1 MADVPDSAAVPE
13 PVTTAKTSGNETES
27 SLPRGVVRKGLAGL
41 VVVLIVVC
49 GLAASVIGS
58 AHLFKPHNL
67 AFGVVGSSPLV
78 SAVGKELSL
87 KTIQYPNQSAVD
99 QAIDQTNLYGA
110 LIAGSSSDTLI
121 LVPSASFII
130 QIELGPAFRAEAAKQ
145 HIKLIVQQSHPLPPA
160 DPTNGVPGLLLLP
173 LLIGGYLASV
183 LLMKATGTAT
193 AVGRMATLVIYA
205 FVGALLTDLIA
216 GPLIGAY
223 PNSQFWI
230 LWPIFALITAAVA
243 MVAAVLERA
252 LGVLGTVVV
261 VILFIV
267 LGGPSSGGGGIPLL
281 PPFWHAIGPYL
292 PPQNAVVLIRNT
304 LYFDGNGT
312 THAYITLGIYVLIG
326 VALGGYF
333 NYVRPQKP
341 PEGAPA
347 PGTAAPRSG
356 RSSVVPLVGAL
367 LVVAVM
373 QCLFTANY
381 TTAERNPVAYN
392 LPFGE
397 MGSSPLT
404 AQVQKYMS
412 LKTIQYPNQSAL
424 TTAFNQN
431 KIYGALVSSSG
442 TNTLILNGGAS
453 AYSGYPLTTN
463 FANAAMQ
470 QKVTLTG
477 KTTNDP
483 PSGDPFGVI
492 PSLVLIALLVAG
504 YVSSTALMSA
514 IGTSTGPLRVAVLVV
529 FALVAGL
536 LLDLISGA
544 FAWGWPIHQFWPL
557 WPIMALTV
565 LVVALVASVLQ
576 KLLGPIGTL
585 VTIIVVILFGN
596 PSSGG
601 SDGVPFLPA
610 FWRDIGPFLPP
621 RNALTAIHNT
631 MYYNGNGITQAL
643 VILGIYAVVFGVLS
657 QLLGSYRTPRQPVTP
672 ETDLQAA
679 SVSIAGTAV
688 V

>member
-1 MADVPDSAAVPE
+1 VELELPDLARS
-13 PVTTAKTSGNETES
+13 KT
-27 SLPRGVVRKGLAGL
+27 
-41 VVVLIVVC
+41 
-49 GLAASVIGS
+49 
-58 AHLFKPHNL
+58 
-67 AFGVVGSSPLV
+67 
-78 SAVGKELSL
+78 
-87 KTIQYPNQSAVD
+87 
-99 QAIDQTNLYGA
+99 
-110 LIAGSSSDTLI
+110 
-121 LVPSASFII
+121 
-130 QIELGPAFRAEAAKQ
+130 
-145 HIKLIVQQSHPLPPA
+145 
-160 DPTNGVPGLLLLP
+160 
-173 LLIGGYLASV
+173 
-183 LLMKATGTAT
+183 
-193 AVGRMATLVIYA
+193 
-205 FVGALLTDLIA
+205 GALLTDLIA

-230 LWPIFALITAAVA
+230 MWPIFALIGAAVA

-252 LGVLGTVVV
+252 LGALGTVVV

-267 LGGPSSGGGGIPLL
+267 VGGPSSGGGGIPLL
-281 PPFWHAIGPYL
+281 PPFWHAVGPYL

-312 THAYITLGIYVLIG
+312 THAHITLGIYVLIG
-326 VALGGYF
+326 VAFGAYF
-333 NYVRPQKP
+333 NWLRPQKP

-347 PGTAAPRSG
+347 PGHAARRSG

-381 TTAERNPVAYN
+381 TRAERNPVASN

-404 AQVQKYMS
+404 AQVQRHMS

-424 TTAFNQN
+424 NTAFNQN

-442 TNTLILNGGAS
+442 TNTLILNGAAS
-453 AYSGYPLTTN
+453 AYAGYPLTIN
-463 FANAAMQ
+463 FTNAAAQ
-470 QKVTLTG
+470 QKATLKG

-483 PSGDPFGVI
+483 PSGDPFGII
-492 PSLVLIALLVAG
+492 PALVLIALLVAG
-504 YVSSTALMSA
+504 YISSTMLMSA
-514 IGTSTGPLRVAVLVV
+514 TGTSTGPLRVALLVV

-565 LVVALVASVLQ
+565 LVVALLASVLQ
-576 KLLGPIGTL
+576 KLLGAIGTL

-601 SDGVPFLPA
+601 ANGAPFLPT
-610 FWRDIGPFLPP
+610 FWRGIGPYLPP

-631 MYYNGNGITQAL
+631 MYYNGNGITQSL

-657 QLLGSYRTPRQPVTP
+657 QVLGSYRTPQQRVTP

-679 SVSIAGTAV
+679 SVSVAGTTV

>member
-1 MADVPDSAAVPE
+1 M
-13 PVTTAKTSGNETES
+13 
-27 SLPRGVVRKGLAGL
+27 RKGIVGL

-49 GLAASVIGS
+49 GLAASLIGS

-87 KTIQYPNQSAVD
+87 KTIQYPNESAVD

-230 LWPIFALITAAVA
+230 LWPIFALIEAAVA
-243 MVAAVLERA
+243 MVAAVLQRA

-326 VALGGYF
+326 VALGGFF
-333 NYVRPQKP
+333 NY
-341 PEGAPA
+341 
-347 PGTAAPRSG
+347 RSG
-356 RSSVVPLVGAL
+356 RRS
-367 LVVAVM
+367 
-373 QCLFTANY
+373 
-381 TTAERNPVAYN
+381 
-392 LPFGE
+392 
-397 MGSSPLT
+397 
-404 AQVQKYMS
+404 
-412 LKTIQYPNQSAL
+412 
-424 TTAFNQN
+424 
-431 KIYGALVSSSG
+431 
-442 TNTLILNGGAS
+442 
-453 AYSGYPLTTN
+453 
-463 FANAAMQ
+463 
-470 QKVTLTG
+470 
-477 KTTNDP
+477 
-483 PSGDPFGVI
+483 
-492 PSLVLIALLVAG
+492 
-504 YVSSTALMSA
+504 
-514 IGTSTGPLRVAVLVV
+514 
-529 FALVAGL
+529 
-536 LLDLISGA
+536 
-544 FAWGWPIHQFWPL
+544 
-557 WPIMALTV
+557 
-565 LVVALVASVLQ
+565 
-576 KLLGPIGTL
+576 
-585 VTIIVVILFGN
+585 
-596 PSSGG
+596 
-601 SDGVPFLPA
+601 
-610 FWRDIGPFLPP
+610 PP
-621 RNALTAIHNT
+621 RAPRRRA
-631 MYYNGNGITQAL
+631 MRRGARAGR
-643 VILGIYAVVFGVLS
+643 
-657 QLLGSYRTPRQPVTP
+657 QLFRWWARC
-672 ETDLQAA
+672 
-679 SVSIAGTAV
+679 
-688 V
+688 

>member
-1 MADVPDSAAVPE
+1 MSVPE
-13 PVTTAKTSGNETES
+13 RVTPAETPGNKTEP
-27 SLPRGVVRKGLAGL
+27 SLPRGAVRKGVVGL

-49 GLAASVIGS
+49 GLAASLIGS

-87 KTIQYPNQSAVD
+87 KTIQYPNESAVD

-145 HIKLIVQQSHPLPPA
+145 NIKLIVQQSHPLPPA
-160 DPTNGVPGLLLLP
+160 DPTNGVPGLVLLP

-193 AVGRMATLVIYA
+193 AVGRGATIVLYA

-230 LWPIFALITAAVA
+230 LWPIFALIEAAVA
-243 MVAAVLERA
+243 LSASVIQRAV
-252 LGVLGTVVV
+252 GVLGTVVV

-267 LGGPSSGGGGIPLL
+267 LGGPSSGGAGIPLL

-312 THAYITLGIYVLIG
+312 THAYITLGIYVLAG
-326 VALGGYF
+326 LVLGFLYYRF
-333 NYVRPQKP
+333 WPQKP

-347 PGTAAPRSG
+347 PGTAAPGSRRSEV
-356 RSSVVPLVGAL
+356 RKVVGAL
-367 LVVAVM
+367 LIVAVM

-381 TTAERNPVAYN
+381 TTAERNPVAHN

-404 AQVQKYMS
+404 AQVQKQMS

-424 TTAFNQN
+424 DTAFNQN

-463 FANAAMQ
+463 FENAAMQ
-470 QKVTLTG
+470 QKVPLTL

-483 PSGDPFGVI
+483 PSGDPYGVI
-492 PSLVLIALLVAG
+492 PSLVLIALLIAG
-504 YVSSTALMSA
+504 YVSSTALMGA
-514 IGTSTGPLRVAVLVV
+514 IGTSTGPWRVAVLVV
-529 FALVAGL
+529 FAVVAGL

-576 KLLGPIGTL
+576 KLLGAIGTL

-610 FWRDIGPFLPP
+610 FWRDIGPYLPP

-657 QLLGSYRTPRQPVTP
+657 QLLGSYRTPQQPVTP
-672 ETDLQAA
+672 ETQLQAA
-679 SVSIAGTAV
+679 SVSAAGTAV

>member
-13 PVTTAKTSGNETES
+13 PVTTAETSGSKTEA
-27 SLPRGVVRKGLAGL
+27 SLPRGAVRKGIAGL
-41 VVVLIVVC
+41 VAVLILAC
-49 GLAASVIGS
+49 GLSASLIGS
-58 AHLFKPHNL
+58 VHLFKVHNL

-78 SAVGKELSL
+78 TAVDKKLSL
-87 KTIQYPNQSAVD
+87 NTIQYPNQSAVN

-110 LIAGSSSDTLI
+110 LIPGKTSDTLI

-130 QIELGPAFRAEAAKQ
+130 QIELGPAFRAAAAALHRQ
-145 HIKLIVQQSHPLPPA
+145 LVIQESHPLPP
-160 DPTNGVPGLLLLP
+160 DEPTGGVPGLVLLP

-183 LLMKATGTAT
+183 LLMKVTGSATGI
-193 AVGRMATLVIYA
+193 GRMATLVIYA

-223 PNSQFWI
+223 PDSQFWI
-230 LWPIFALITAAVA
+230 LWPIFALIMAAVA

-261 VILFIV
+261 VILFII
-267 LGGPSSGGGGIPLL
+267 LGGASSGGGGIPLL

-304 LYFDGNGT
+304 LSFDGHGT
-312 THAYITLGIYVLIG
+312 THAYVTLGIYVLVG
-326 VALGGYF
+326 VAFGAYF
-333 NYVRPQKP
+333 NWLRPQKP
-341 PEGAPA
+341 AEGAPA
-347 PGTAAPRSG
+347 PGHAARRAG
-356 RSSVVPLVGAL
+356 RSRVVPLVGAL

-373 QCLFTANY
+373 QCLFTVNY
-381 TTAERNPVAYN
+381 ITAERNPVAHN

-397 MGSSPLT
+397 IGSSPLT
-404 AQVQKYMS
+404 AQVQKQMS
-412 LKTIQYPNQSAL
+412 LQTIQYPNQSAL
-424 TTAFNQN
+424 DTALNQN

-453 AYSGYPLTTN
+453 AYSGYPLTVN
-463 FANAAMQ
+463 FENAAMQ
-470 QKVTLTG
+470 QKATL
-477 KTTNDP
+477 KIRPSNDP
-483 PSGDPFGVI
+483 PSGDPYGVI
-492 PSLVLIALLVAG
+492 PSIVLIALLVAG
-504 YVSSTALMSA
+504 YISSTVLMSA
-514 IGTSTGPLRVAVLVV
+514 TGTSTGPLRVALLVV

-576 KLLGPIGTL
+576 KLLGAIGTL
-585 VTIIVVILFGN
+585 VTIIVVIQFGN

-601 SDGVPFLPA
+601 ANGVPFLPT
-610 FWRDIGPFLPP
+610 FWRDIGPYLPP

-657 QLLGSYRTPRQPVTP
+657 QLLGWYRTPRQPVTP